1 VVEASEVI
9 VVANDSREYRDVGAL
24 LKPGQALVDL
34 AHAVDRASVAHAE
47 YHGLAW

>member
-1 VVEASEVI
+1 MI
-9 VVANDSREYRDVGAL
+9 VVANDSREYREVGAL

-34 AHAVDRASVAHAE
+34 AHAVDRASVRNGE